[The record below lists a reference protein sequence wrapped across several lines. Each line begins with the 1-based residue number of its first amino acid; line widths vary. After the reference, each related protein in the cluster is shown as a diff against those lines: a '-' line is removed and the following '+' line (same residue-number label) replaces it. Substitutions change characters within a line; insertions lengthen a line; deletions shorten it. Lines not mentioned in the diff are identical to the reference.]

1 MLRWKR
7 IKPLGGIAA
16 AVVMALALAS
26 CDSAPSANPVSDLAT
41 TVNSETGSD
50 FKAYDNE
57 AYFGLV
63 YNIEDTPANRARIL
77 VLGENSEL
85 FEKAKASLLASL
97 EEGHTLAWLVK
108 HHRPLVMAVSAGD
121 AEVHF
126 VYTPEEIRSNV
137 FNK

>member
-1 MLRWKR
+1 MLKLTM

-26 CDSAPSANPVSDLAT
+26 CDSAPSANPVTDLAT
-41 TVNSETGSD
+41 AVNSEKGGD

-57 AYFGLV
+57 AFFGLV
-63 YNIEDTPANRARIL
+63 YNIEDTPVNRARIL
-77 VLGENSEL
+77 ILGENSEL

-108 HHRPLVMAVSAGD
+108 HRRPLVMAVSAGD

>member
-1 MLRWKR
+1 MTEMLRWKR

-85 FEKAKASLLASL
+85 FEKR
-97 EEGHTLAWLVK
+97 K
-108 HHRPLVMAVSAGD
+108 HRCSRRSKRD
-121 AEVHF
+121 
-126 VYTPEEIRSNV
+126 TPWRGSSSTIARS
-137 FNK
+137 